1 MKFEVENFIYIP
13 NDKPHLTPYKQIIS
27 GITVLNNGTLMKQ
40 DKMILP
46 HSLHEEVIRLAHGSH
61 PEQNALTWTL
71 R

>member
-1 MKFEVENFIYIP
+1 MENFIYIP

-27 GITVLNNGTLMKQ
+27 GITVLCNGTLMKQ

-46 HSLHEEVIRLAHGSH
+46 HPLHEEVIRLAHGSH
-61 PEQNALTWTL
+61 PEQDALTWTL